1 MMAPTATTEPMGSS
15 MSDPTTWIRAL
26 RGSRDRLAALLSP
39 LGDDAI
45 KGPSYDTDWSIAQ
58 VASHLGSQAEIFAL
72 SLEAGLTGGD
82 PPAQERFQE
91 IWGRWDNST
100 PREQVDNS
108 LAVDEA
114 LVSRLEGLSEAER
127 DGFTLAM
134 FGNELDLAGFAGMR
148 LGEHA
153 LHTWDVAVALDPT
166 ATVAPDATELMT
178 DRLPLLASRFGK
190 PAAEG
195 RTVVIETADP
205 ARTFQLTTGPEVAMT
220 VAGGTADLRLPAEAL
235 LRLMYGRL
243 DAEHS
248 PVDDPILAELRPVFP
263 GF

>member
-1 MMAPTATTEPMGSS
+1 
-15 MSDPTTWIRAL
+15 MSDSTAWIRAL
-26 RGSRDRLAALLSP
+26 RGSHDRLAALLSP

-45 KGPSYDTDWSIAQ
+45 TGPSYDTDWSIAQ
-58 VASHLGSQAEIFAL
+58 VVSHLGSQAEIFAL
-72 SLEAGLTGGD
+72 SLDAGLTGGD
-82 PPAQERFQE
+82 PPAQEKFQE
-91 IWGRWDNST
+91 IWARWDNST

-114 LVSRLEGLSEAER
+114 LVSRLEAMSDAER

-148 LGEHA
+148 LGEAA
-153 LHTWDVAVALDPT
+153 LHTWDIAVELDPK
-166 ATVAPDATELMT
+166 ATVAPDAVELMV
-178 DRLPLLASRFGK
+178 DRLPALASRFGK

-195 RTVVIETADP
+195 RTVVIETTDP
-205 ARTFQLTTGPEVAMT
+205 ARTFRLTTGPEVAMT
-220 VAGGTADLRLPAEAL
+220 VASGPADLRLPAEAL
-235 LRLMYGRL
+235 LRLLYGRL

-248 PVDDPILAELRPVFP
+248 PTDDAILADLRPVFP